1 MGIFDSLGKQTPSRA
16 QHGQAQPMDPRQMQ
30 QQMQQEIQQIKAGP
44 GEYLKARGF
53 NVPDG
58 MTDAGQI
65 TQYLLQS
72 GQVGNARYQQVLR
85 LLGGMPGRR

>member
-1 MGIFDSLGKQTPSRA
+1 MGIFDKLGQ
-16 QHGQAQPMDPRQMQ
+16 QAHSPTSQQQPRPMDPRQMQ
-30 QQMQQEIQQIKAGP
+30 QAMQQEIGQIKAHP
-44 GEYLKARGF
+44 GDYLKQKGF

-72 GQVGNARYQQVLR
+72 GQIGGGRYQQVMR
-85 LLGGMPGRR
+85 MLGVGRR